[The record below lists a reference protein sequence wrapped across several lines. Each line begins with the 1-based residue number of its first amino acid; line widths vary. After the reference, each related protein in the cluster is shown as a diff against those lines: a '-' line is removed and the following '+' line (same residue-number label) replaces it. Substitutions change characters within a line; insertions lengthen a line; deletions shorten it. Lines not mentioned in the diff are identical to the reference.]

1 MVDGGPSSARQGR
14 QRQGSS
20 AVDAGAANARALATD
35 NQTDSLSSPVQPS
48 LIRLRDATRESGQPE
63 LSGGGACWQEE
74 AEMDG
79 TPLQP
84 SRGGGVRKV
93 TSAGRKATGKARKM
107 AGPGARAWVRCCDIA
122 RRVCVRAV
130 VVVEEVVE
138 AVRRQR
144 GEEEKICCG
153 SLQLWNWTVD
163 GGGARPRFGK
173 GRVMTKAGAR
183 GRALLE

>member
-1 MVDGGPSSARQGR
+1 
-14 QRQGSS
+14 
-20 AVDAGAANARALATD
+20 
-35 NQTDSLSSPVQPS
+35 
-48 LIRLRDATRESGQPE
+48 
-63 LSGGGACWQEE
+63 
-74 AEMDG
+74 
-79 TPLQP
+79 
-84 SRGGGVRKV
+84 VRKV